1 MEGLT
6 IDNNN
11 NDNIPKALRK
21 SIETSEKLQE
31 KFSPILEQEKKMQQ
45 LVEGVNIPKF
55 EVSTQALDAMRNI
68 TDNSAMRIAQDN
80 MNVMKSRALQMSPK
94 INAAIASA
102 NNNAFKS
109 IGKLAIKSS
118 LHNYQFDIPAI
129 KILDDLGK
137 NATANLISGL
147 NTLVNNSAMRE
158 IQSITSRLGKWLQ
171 TIDFSPLTSILENIR
186 AAGFDHDYREVND
199 VFLKAMFDAKW
210 FPYAGWIASFRIVH
224 EMLEILNSSRASKNR
239 IKRIDRLIF
248 SYYDKDEIDNFK
260 RRWRK
265 MGLPSYMIR
274 ILVQAV
280 QAYHRREYALTVSAL
295 STLWEGIIQEKV
307 NDNSYRVSRKT
318 RENLTK
324 LIEEN
329 EFDKIF
335 ASFCEEFI
343 FYDCRKVEEVKP
355 DSSGINVMIINT
367 QAFASS
373 LKEDGRSKEARIIYS
388 KRDEFGSRRPID
400 VIKANRPI
408 IILDEPQKMGGE
420 VTQKALRNFNPLFS
434 LNYSATHAK
443 HHNLIYVLDALDA
456 FNKKLVKKIE
466 VKGFEVKNFRGTD
479 SYLYLEQ
486 IVLSSKKPP
495 MAKIE
500 LEIGYNKS
508 INRESRI
515 LGVGEDLYYVSQE
528 MEQYKGYTISEIDP
542 LRGTVT
548 FTNGEVISTGD
559 IVGDIS
565 EKDMR
570 RIQIRETILSHFEK
584 EEKLFDKGIKCLSLF
599 FIDEVAK
606 YRQYDENGDE
616 VLGEYGKMFEQ
627 EYINVLNEYV
637 TLLDTPYQRY
647 LKSTCSDVEEVH
659 KGYFSIDKK
668 GHAIDSKV
676 KRGSE
681 FSDDISAYDLI
692 LKNKERLLS
701 FDEPTRFIFSHSALR
716 EGWDNPNVFQ
726 ICTLKHSDSNTAKRQ
741 EVGRGLRLCVNQNG
755 NRMDV
760 ESCGETVHDINV
772 LTVIASESYKTFVT
786 DLQSDIKTVLYDRPT
801 VATSEYF
808 KGKYIKVD
816 DVPTLIDDETA
827 NAIEFYLIQN
837 GYVDMKRKVTDK
849 YRQEIKSGT
858 VAELPDELKPMAE
871 GIHTLIQSVYDD
883 SILQDM
889 FTDGHE
895 TKVKDNPL
903 NDNFAKKEF
912 QALWR
917 EINHKYAYTV
927 EFDSDELIK
936 KAIAHIDEKLFVSE
950 LQYTTTIGRQ
960 KAEMNEYEVERGASF
975 TGEKT
980 RTQTLKHAETS
991 RIKYDL
997 IGKVAEGTTLTRK
1010 TVSAILQG
1018 IRADKLYMFKNNPEE
1033 FITKVIRLINE
1044 QKATMI
1050 VEHISYDTIEGEYDS
1065 TIFTAEKNT
1074 QSFDKAFLAKK
1085 AIQDYVFTDGSA
1097 EKSIERKFAED
1108 LDAAA
1113 EVCVYAKL
1121 PRTFQIPTPVGNYSP
1136 DWAIAFYEGTVK
1148 HIFFVAETK
1157 GTMET
1162 LNLRPIEQAKISCA
1176 KKLFNEMS
1184 NSKVVYH
1191 DVDSYQSLL
1200 NIMNDPSLDKKV
1212 CE

>member
-1 MEGLT
+1 M
-6 IDNNN
+6 
-11 NDNIPKALRK
+11 
-21 SIETSEKLQE
+21 
-31 KFSPILEQEKKMQQ
+31 KFNFKIQQ
-45 LVEGVNIPKF
+45 YQ
-55 EVSTQALDAMRNI
+55 TDAVDAVVKVFNGQGFY
-68 TDNSAMRIAQDN
+68 D
-80 MNVMKSRALQMSPK
+80 K
-94 INAAIASA
+94 ISYIR
-102 NNNAFKS
+102 
-109 IGKLAIKSS
+109 
-118 LHNYQFDIPAI
+118 
-129 KILDDLGK
+129 DLGK
-137 NATANLISGL
+137 TKSKDMQMTLGFTDEEMQLYDPTNDTGYKNELVELSDEQLLSNIQALQRQNNIKLSNSLVKDMGRCSLDIEMETGTGKTYVYIKTMFELNKKYGWSKFIVVVPSIAIREGVKKSFEITADHFMEYYGKKARFFVYSSSNLNQL
-147 NTLVNNSAMRE
+147 
-158 IQSITSRLGKWLQ
+158 
-171 TIDFSPLTSILENIR
+171 
-186 AAGFDHDYREVND
+186 
-199 VFLKAMFDAKW
+199 
-210 FPYAGWIASFRIVH
+210 
-224 EMLEILNSSRASKNR
+224 
-239 IKRIDRLIF
+239 
-248 SYYDKDEIDNFK
+248 DNF
-260 RRWRK
+260 
-265 MGLPSYMIR
+265 S
-274 ILVQAV
+274 
-280 QAYHRREYALTVSAL
+280 S
-295 STLWEGIIQEKV
+295 
-307 NDNSYRVSRKT
+307 
-318 RENLTK
+318 
-324 LIEEN
+324 
-329 EFDKIF
+329 
-335 ASFCEEFI
+335 
-343 FYDCRKVEEVKP
+343 
-355 DSSGINVMIINT
+355 SSGINVMIINT

-373 LKEDGRSKEARIIYS
+373 LNENKNVEGRKGDTAARVIYS

-420 VTQKALRNFNPLFS
+420 VTQKALKNFNPLFS

-772 LTVIASESYKTFVT
+772 LTVVASESYKTFVT

-883 SILQDM
+883 SILRICLQM
-889 FTDGHE
+889 VM
-895 TKVKDNPL
+895 KQKLRIIRLMIILPRK
-903 NDNFAKKEF
+903 NF
-912 QALWR
+912 R
-917 EINHKYAYTV
+917 RYG
-927 EFDSDELIK
+927 
-936 KAIAHIDEKLFVSE
+936 EKL
-950 LQYTTTIGRQ
+950 TTS
-960 KAEMNEYEVERGASF
+960 MP
-975 TGEKT
+975 
-980 RTQTLKHAETS
+980 TQLS
-991 RIKYDL
+991 
-997 IGKVAEGTTLTRK
+997 
-1010 TVSAILQG
+1010 S
-1018 IRADKLYMFKNNPEE
+1018 
-1033 FITKVIRLINE
+1033 
-1044 QKATMI
+1044 I
-1050 VEHISYDTIEGEYDS
+1050 VT
-1065 TIFTAEKNT
+1065 N
-1074 QSFDKAFLAKK
+1074 
-1085 AIQDYVFTDGSA
+1085 
-1097 EKSIERKFAED
+1097 
-1108 LDAAA
+1108 
-1113 EVCVYAKL
+1113 
-1121 PRTFQIPTPVGNYSP
+1121 
-1136 DWAIAFYEGTVK
+1136 
-1148 HIFFVAETK
+1148 
-1157 GTMET
+1157 
-1162 LNLRPIEQAKISCA
+1162 
-1176 KKLFNEMS
+1176 
-1184 NSKVVYH
+1184 
-1191 DVDSYQSLL
+1191 
-1200 NIMNDPSLDKKV
+1200 
-1212 CE
+1212 